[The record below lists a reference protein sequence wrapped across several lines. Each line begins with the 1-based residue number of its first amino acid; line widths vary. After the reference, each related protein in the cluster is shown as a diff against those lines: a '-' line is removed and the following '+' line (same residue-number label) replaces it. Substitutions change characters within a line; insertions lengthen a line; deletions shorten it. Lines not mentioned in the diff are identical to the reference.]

1 MNTRAMMIQLDTMK
15 KNFRLSQ
22 EKNFSCNE
30 ADAAEKYGENM
41 ISVVR
46 ARIETEFMEQG
57 KSATESEKR
66 AKADPKF
73 EDYLKQYKE
82 VRLEKMKALAEHED
96 NRNRI
101 MFKMSMNKAVMEEM
115 KFSR

>member
-1 MNTRAMMIQLDTMK
+1 MSLIEINRDTEALL
-15 KNFRLSQ
+15 NSFRQSG
-22 EKNFSCNE
+22 EKLAE

-46 ARIETEFMEQG
+46 ARIETEFMNEG

-66 AKADPKF
+66 AKADPRF
-73 EDYLKQYKE
+73 EQYLREYEQ
-82 VRLEKMKALAEHED
+82 VRLNKMRAQAEHED

-101 MFKMSMNKAVMEEM
+101 MFKMSMNKAIMEEM

>member
-1 MNTRAMMIQLDTMK
+1 MN
-15 KNFRLSQ
+15 LSQ
-22 EKNFSCNE
+22 INRDMEVLLEKFRKSGEQLAE

-66 AKADPKF
+66 AKADPRFK
-73 EDYLKQYKE
+73 EYLQKYKE
-82 VRLEKMKALAEHED
+82 VRFNKMKAQAEHED

-101 MFKMSMNKAVMEEM
+101 MYQMSMNKAIMEEM

>member
-1 MNTRAMMIQLDTMK
+1 MSLAEINRDTNQLLND
-15 KNFRLSQ
+15 FRQSG
-22 EKNFSCNE
+22 EKLAE

-46 ARIETEFMEQG
+46 ARIETEFMNQG

-66 AKADPKF
+66 AKADPRF
-73 EDYLKQYKE
+73 EQYLKEYEK
-82 VRLEKMKALAEHED
+82 VRLNKMKAQAEHED

>member
-1 MNTRAMMIQLDTMK
+1 MSLAEINEDMNKLLEK
-15 KNFRLSQ
+15 FRKSG
-22 EKNFSCNE
+22 EKLAE

-46 ARIETEFMEQG
+46 ARIETEFMNAG

>member
-1 MNTRAMMIQLDTMK
+1 MSLAEINEDMNKLLEK
-15 KNFRLSQ
+15 FRKSG
-22 EKNFSCNE
+22 EKLAE

-46 ARIETEFMEQG
+46 ARIEIEFMEQG

>member
-1 MNTRAMMIQLDTMK
+1 MS
-15 KNFRLSQ
+15 LSQ
-22 EKNFSCNE
+22 INRDMEVLLEKFRKSGEQLAE

-66 AKADPKF
+66 AKSDPRYNDF
-73 EDYLKQYKE
+73 LKKYKE
-82 VRLEKMKALAEHED
+82 VRLNKMKALAEHED

-101 MFKMSMNKAVMEEM
+101 MYQMSMNKAIMEEM

>member
-1 MNTRAMMIQLDTMK
+1 MSLAEINEDMNKLLEK
-15 KNFRLSQ
+15 FRKSG
-22 EKNFSCNE
+22 EKLAE

-46 ARIETEFMEQG
+46 ARIETEFMDQG

-73 EDYLKQYKE
+73 EDYLKKYKE

>member
-1 MNTRAMMIQLDTMK
+1 MS
-15 KNFRLSQ
+15 LSQ
-22 EKNFSCNE
+22 INRDMEVLLEKFRKSGEQLAE

-66 AKADPKF
+66 AKADPRYNDF
-73 EDYLKQYKE
+73 LKKYKE
-82 VRLEKMKALAEHED
+82 VRFNKMKAQAEHED

-101 MFKMSMNKAVMEEM
+101 MYQMSMNKAIMEEM

>member
-1 MNTRAMMIQLDTMK
+1 MSLAEINRDTNQLLND
-15 KNFRLSQ
+15 FRQSGERLA
-22 EKNFSCNE
+22 E

-46 ARIETEFMEQG
+46 ARIETEFMDKG
-57 KSATESEKR
+57 KSASESEKR
-66 AKADPKF
+66 AKASS
-73 EDYLKQYKE
+73 EYEEYLQEYKKI
-82 VRLEKMKALAEHED
+82 RLNKMKAQAEHED

-115 KFSR
+115 KFTR

>member
-1 MNTRAMMIQLDTMK
+1 MSLAEINKDMNQLLQD
-15 KNFRLSQ
+15 FRQSGEVLA
-22 EKNFSCNE
+22 E

-46 ARIETEFMEQG
+46 ARIETEFMDQG

-66 AKADPKF
+66 AKADTKF

>member
-1 MNTRAMMIQLDTMK
+1 MSLSEITRDMDKLLDA
-15 KNFRLSQ
+15 FRKSGEELA
-22 EKNFSCNE
+22 E

-46 ARIETEFMEQG
+46 ARIETEFMDQG

-66 AKADPKF
+66 AKASEKYKEF
-73 EDYLKQYKE
+73 LKQYRE
-82 VRLEKMKALAEHED
+82 VRLNKMKALAKHED

-101 MFKMSMNKAVMEEM
+101 MFQMSMNKAVMEEI

>member
-1 MNTRAMMIQLDTMK
+1 MSLAEINEDMNKLLEK
-15 KNFRLSQ
+15 FRKSG
-22 EKNFSCNE
+22 EKLAE

-46 ARIETEFMEQG
+46 ARIETEFMDQG

-96 NRNRI
+96 NRKRI

>member
-1 MNTRAMMIQLDTMK
+1 MSLAEINRDTNQLLND
-15 KNFRLSQ
+15 FRQSG
-22 EKNFSCNE
+22 EKLAE

-46 ARIETEFMEQG
+46 ARIETEFMNAG

-66 AKADPKF
+66 AKADPRF
-73 EDYLKQYKE
+73 EEYLEEYKK
-82 VRLEKMKALAEHED
+82 VRFNKMKAQAEHED

-115 KFSR
+115 KFTR

>member
-1 MNTRAMMIQLDTMK
+1 MS
-15 KNFRLSQ
+15 LSQ
-22 EKNFSCNE
+22 INKDMKSLLEAFRKSGEQLAE

-46 ARIETEFMEQG
+46 ARIETEFMDQG

-66 AKADPKF
+66 AKADPRFK
-73 EDYLKQYKE
+73 EYLQQYKE
-82 VRLEKMKALAEHED
+82 VRHNKMKAQAIHED

>member
-1 MNTRAMMIQLDTMK
+1 MSLAEINKDMNKLLEE
-15 KNFRLSQ
+15 FRKSG
-22 EKNFSCNE
+22 EKLAE

-46 ARIETEFMEQG
+46 ARIETEFMDKG

-66 AKADPKF
+66 AKASSQY
-73 EDYLKQYKE
+73 EEYLQEYKK
-82 VRLEKMKALAEHED
+82 VRLNKMRALAEHED

-115 KFSR
+115 KFTR

>member
-1 MNTRAMMIQLDTMK
+1 MSLAEINKDMNQLLQD
-15 KNFRLSQ
+15 FRQSGEVLA
-22 EKNFSCNE
+22 E

-46 ARIETEFMEQG
+46 ARIETEFMDQG

-66 AKADPKF
+66 AKADPRFK
-73 EDYLKQYKE
+73 EYLKQYKE
-82 VRLEKMKALAEHED
+82 VRYNKMKAQAVHED

-101 MFKMSMNKAVMEEM
+101 MFKMSINKAVMEEM

>member
-1 MNTRAMMIQLDTMK
+1 MSLAEINKDTNQLLND
-15 KNFRLSQ
+15 FRLSG
-22 EKNFSCNE
+22 ERLAE

-46 ARIETEFMEQG
+46 ARIETEFMNQG

-66 AKADPKF
+66 AKADPRF
-73 EDYLKQYKE
+73 EQYLKEYEK
-82 VRLEKMKALAEHED
+82 VRFNKMKAQAEHED

>member
-1 MNTRAMMIQLDTMK
+1 
-15 KNFRLSQ
+15 
-22 EKNFSCNE
+22 
-30 ADAAEKYGENM
+30 M

-46 ARIETEFMEQG
+46 ARIETEFMDQG